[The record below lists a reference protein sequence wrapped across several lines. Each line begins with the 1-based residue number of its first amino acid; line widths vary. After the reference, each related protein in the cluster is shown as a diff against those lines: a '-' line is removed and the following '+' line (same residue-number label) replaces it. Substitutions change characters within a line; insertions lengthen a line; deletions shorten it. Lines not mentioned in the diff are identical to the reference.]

1 MPTPAVDRF
10 ELHAPKETQPMA
22 RRPQHWVIGGFILLA
37 VFVIAFVLVNLLLSQ
52 GIGLPA
58 TFLVLPSEVI
68 LNPRE
73 GWQFRAIAGNRIIP
87 GVKWM
92 ATGGDIGPEGFYVA
106 PDTPG
111 DYQIIAQHPNSSYRS
126 AATAHVVA
134 TDGITT
140 EQPPGPT
147 ESTHPGQPTPASTAT
162 LAMTP
167 TGPTVEPTPV
177 PPTTVSTRTPSP
189 SPSFLFDNVG
199 DLASFDTLVPI
210 AIAPPGTDIRAV
222 CFDGGRQLV
231 RTIPGE
237 LAGEISDW
245 NTEENLILWLTFHE
259 PVPTASDMERY
270 WIFALD
276 ADGNTATGRPVGE
289 GIINPDI
296 GVEATIGVYSAT
308 GIELAPYALVWNA
321 RLATSEPQALD
332 LEARLSAA
340 RGALFIRVPVE
351 SLTETIRTLSEVES
365 NWDQAVGRALAT
377 AATGEGVVADFA
389 PERP

>member
-1 MPTPAVDRF
+1 
-10 ELHAPKETQPMA
+10 MA

-58 TFLVLPSEVI
+58 TFLVLPAEVT

-73 GWQFRAIAGNRIIP
+73 GWQFRAVAGDRVIP
-87 GVKWM
+87 GAKWM

-111 DYQIIAQHPNSSYRS
+111 DYQIIAQHPSSNYRS
-126 AATAHVVA
+126 AATVHVVA
-134 TDGITT
+134 TDGITA

-147 ESTHPGQPTPASTAT
+147 ESTPPDQPTPVPTAT
-162 LAMTP
+162 LTMTP
-167 TGPTVEPTPV
+167 IGPTPVEPTPV

-189 SPSFLFDNVG
+189 SSLFLFDDVG
-199 DLASFDTLVPI
+199 DLVSFDTLAPV
-210 AIAPPGTDIRAV
+210 ASAPPGTDIRAV
-222 CFDGGRQLV
+222 CFNGGRQLV

-276 ADGNTATGRPVGE
+276 TDNNTATGRPVGE

-296 GVEATIGVYSAT
+296 GVEVTIGVYSNPAAD
-308 GIELAPYALVWNA
+308 IELAPYALVWNA
-321 RLATSEPQALD
+321 RLVTSEPQILD
-332 LEARLSAA
+332 LEAHLSAA
-340 RGALFIRVPVE
+340 RGALFIRVPVA

-365 NWDQAVGRALAT
+365 DWDQAVGRALAT
-377 AATGEGVVADFA
+377 ATTGEGVVADFA